1 MSIALEGTI
10 QTITHKLSGCVSN
23 SKGMFIKMFPGV
35 GERWGPGHQLR
46 GGCGTEQVMQTL
58 NIVDVIHKL
67 ALIPNYMGFKV
78 GPGIEYETPRLQ
90 WFGPSDMDPQNFMNA
105 DPDQVQ

>member
-35 GERWGPGHQLR
+35 GERWGPGHQLG
-46 GGCGTEQVMQTL
+46 GGCGTEEVMQTL
-58 NIVDVIHKL
+58 YIVNVIHW
-67 ALIPNYMGFKV
+67 IET
-78 GPGIEYETPRLQ
+78 GPDSK
-90 WFGPSDMDPQNFMNA
+90 F
-105 DPDQVQ
+105 